1 MAFTIVSII
10 WLILMVV
17 FIVTWCMALSNDKF
31 GREFVE
37 AVVPETGVLLT
48 IALDRTQL
56 NAFINTIMIRIVS
69 FYTIGGLMIV
79 ALLKYLGW

>member
-1 MAFTIVSII
+1 MVFTIVATL

-17 FIVTWCMALSNDKF
+17 FIVTWCMALSDENM

-37 AVVPETGVLLT
+37 AVVPKEGALLR
-48 IALDRTQL
+48 IGFDRNQL
-56 NAFINTIMIRIVS
+56 NTFINAIMIRIVS